1 MREQHI
7 KLTRS
12 YFMEYCAK
20 KNNLFLLEKN
30 GKVKFL
36 FLFKSRITFSDE
48 CDLFVQLDIFDEQR
62 LADECQLT
70 GPSGVDLSSHQDIFY
85 AILRQV
91 NVLIANIITAL
102 FYFVIAFN
110 FSN

>member
-1 MREQHI
+1 ME
-7 KLTRS
+7 KLS
-12 YFMEYCAK
+12 LSF
-20 KNNLFLLEKN
+20 F
-30 GKVKFL
+30 
-36 FLFKSRITFSDE
+36 FKSRITFSDE

-91 NVLIANIITAL
+91 NVLIATIIAVL
-102 FYFVIAFN
+102 LYFLITSN